1 LKPVARLS
9 YTALEMDN
17 DKIRIVVAD
26 DHAVVREGTRALLE
40 KEPDMTVVGEA
51 GDGEAAVRL
60 IEELQP
66 DVAVLDVSMPKLSGV
81 EVARQV
87 KARFPQ
93 VAILILTAYDNDEYI
108 FALLEAGAAGYLL
121 KDMHSREIVE
131 AIRAVHVGESVLHP
145 SVARKVI
152 QRAVLGASNK
162 ETAEAPALLS
172 ERENE
177 VLKLAAKGLSNN
189 DIAETL
195 SLSIRTVQGHISSIF
210 RKMDVGSRTEAVF
223 KGVKLGLIAFED
235 IA

>member
-1 LKPVARLS
+1 
-9 YTALEMDN
+9 M

-66 DVAVLDVSMPKLSGV
+66 HVAVLDISMPKLSGV
-81 EVARQV
+81 EVARRV
-87 KARFPQ
+87 KAQLPS
-93 VAILILTAYDNDEYI
+93 VAILILTAYDDDEYI

-121 KDMHSREIVE
+121 KDMPSREIIE
-131 AIRAVHVGESVLHP
+131 AIRSVHAGESVLHP

-152 QRAVLGASNK
+152 QRAVQGASRQQA
-162 ETAEAPALLS
+162 TDTHALIS
-172 ERENE
+172 EREDE
-177 VLKLAAKGLSNN
+177 VLKLAAKGLSNQA
-189 DIAETL
+189 IAEAM
-195 SLSIRTVQGHISSIF
+195 SISIRTVQGHINSIF

-223 KGVKLGLIAFED
+223 KGVKTGLLSFED

>member
-1 LKPVARLS
+1 
-9 YTALEMDN
+9 M

-66 DVAVLDVSMPKLSGV
+66 HVAVLDISMPKLSGI
-81 EVARQV
+81 EVARRV
-87 KARFPQ
+87 KAQLPS
-93 VAILILTAYDNDEYI
+93 VAILILTAYDDDEYI

-121 KDMHSREIVE
+121 KDMPSREIIE
-131 AIRAVHVGESVLHP
+131 AIRSVHAGESVLHP

-152 QRAVLGASNK
+152 QRAVQGASRPPDSD
-162 ETAEAPALLS
+162 TRTPLS
-172 ERENE
+172 EREDE
-177 VLKLAAKGLSNN
+177 VLKLAAKGLSNQA
-189 DIAETL
+189 IADAM
-195 SLSIRTVQGHISSIF
+195 SISIRTVQGHINSIF

-223 KGVKLGLIAFED
+223 KGVKTGLLSFED